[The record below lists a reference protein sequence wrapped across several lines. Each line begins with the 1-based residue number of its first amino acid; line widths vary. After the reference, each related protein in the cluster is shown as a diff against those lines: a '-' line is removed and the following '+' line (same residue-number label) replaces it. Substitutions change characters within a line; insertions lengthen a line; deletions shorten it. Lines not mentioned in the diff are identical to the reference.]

1 MNDHPLVSIVT
12 PSFNQVDYLE
22 RTILSVLE
30 QDYAN
35 VEYIIVDGGSTD
47 GSLEVIRRYEGEITS
62 WISEPDLGQTDA
74 INKGFNRASGEI
86 IAWLNSDDTYLPGAI
101 REVVHFF
108 DGHPE
113 VGMMYGGA
121 YYIDE
126 DDRILAPYPS
136 APTDYKGLRRGRTT
150 ISQQSMFFRRLIWSM
165 VGPLDPTFYYAMDYD
180 LWVRIASVTPISY
193 HPVPLANFRLQS
205 ASKSLQ
211 EAHRCWPEMMRV
223 HFRDGG
229 SYLSIFYAK
238 YLLRKILEP
247 IYFPVRLAIRKRRYA
262 RGAER
267 KGGGASS

>member
-1 MNDHPLVSIVT
+1 MNDHPLVSIIT

-22 RTILSVLE
+22 RTILSVLG

-47 GSLEVIRRYEGEITS
+47 GSLEVIRRYESRITS

-74 INKGFNRASGEI
+74 INKGFNLASGEI

-101 REVVHFF
+101 QEAVNFF
-108 DGHPE
+108 DLHPE
-113 VGMMYGGA
+113 VGMMYGAA

-126 DDRILAPYPS
+126 DDRILAAYPS

-150 ISQQSMFFRRLIWSM
+150 ISQQSMFFRRVIWSM

-180 LWVRIASVTPISY
+180 LWVRIASVTPISF

-211 EAHRCWPEMMRV
+211 EADRCWPEMMRV

-229 SYLSIFYAK
+229 GIFSIFYAK

-247 IYFPVRLAIRKRRYA
+247 IYFPIRLSFRKWSYA
-262 RGAER
+262 RDV
-267 KGGGASS
+267 KQQGGAADP

>member
-1 MNDHPLVSIVT
+1 MNDHPLVSIIT
-12 PSFNQVDYLE
+12 PSFNQVEFLE

-35 VEYIIVDGGSTD
+35 VEYIIIDGGSTD
-47 GSLEVIRRYEGEITS
+47 GSLEVIRRYEDKITS

-74 INKGFNRASGEI
+74 INKGFNLASGEI

-101 REVVHFF
+101 REAVNFF
-108 DGHPE
+108 NLHPE
-113 VGMMYGGA
+113 VGMMYGAA

-126 DDRILAPYPS
+126 DDKILAAYPS
-136 APTDYKGLRRGRTT
+136 APTDYEGLRRGRTT
-150 ISQQSMFFRRLIWSM
+150 ISQQSMFFRRVIWSM

-180 LWVRIASVTPISY
+180 LWVRIASVTPISF

-229 SYLSIFYAK
+229 GVFSIFYAK

-247 IYFPVRLAIRKRRYA
+247 IYFPLRLSFRKWSYTRDV
-262 RGAER
+262 ER
-267 KGGGASS
+267 QGGAADP

>member
-1 MNDHPLVSIVT
+1 MNDHPLVSIIT

-47 GSLEVIRRYEGEITS
+47 GSLEIIRRYEGRITS
-62 WISEPDLGQTDA
+62 WVSEPDLGQTDA
-74 INKGFNRASGEI
+74 INKGFNLASGEI

-101 REVVHFF
+101 REAVSFF
-108 DGHPE
+108 DLHPE
-113 VGMMYGGA
+113 VGMMYGA
-121 YYIDE
+121 AFYID
-126 DDRILAPYPS
+126 DDDKILAPYPS
-136 APTDYKGLRRGRTT
+136 APTDYKGLRHGRTT
-150 ISQQSMFFRRLIWSM
+150 ISQQAMFFRSVVWTM

-193 HPVPLANFRLQS
+193 HPIPLANFRLQS

-211 EAHRCWPEMMRV
+211 EADRCWPEMMRV

-229 SYLSIFYAK
+229 SIFSIFYAK

-247 IYFPVRLAIRKRRYA
+247 IYFPMRLSLRKWRYA
-262 RGAER
+262 RDVDGQDL
-267 KGGGASS
+267 